1 LDNPAEAIAW
11 LRSPQAIRERCAL
24 ILAAAERGALDNFTV
39 DRARLEPT
47 ADYVAGTIRQR
58 YPDLEIPFHARW
70 RHFNVGG
77 LDRWAELA
85 ASLAGRSEEEI
96 ARVRFDLAVTSVLL
110 DAGAGAAWHYREARS
125 GETFERSEGLAVASF
140 RLFEA
145 GAFSS
150 EPGRPLRADAV
161 ALRALTDS
169 SLATGFQVADDNPL
183 IGLSGRAALLR
194 RLGEALAAAPEI
206 FGAEPRVGGL
216 FDHLSARA
224 AGGKLAAATVLEA
237 VLRGF
242 GPIWPGRIAL
252 AGTALGD
259 VWRHSAAA
267 ADDLTDGLV
276 PFHKLS
282 QWLVYSLVEPLEAA
296 GLLVTGL
303 DDLTGLAEYRN
314 GGLMIDCGVV
324 VPKHPA
330 VTAEGHGPGDPV
342 IVEWRALTVALL
354 DPLAELVRRRLDRPA
369 MALARILEGGTW
381 AAGRRI
387 AAERR
392 PGGTPP
398 ITLESD
404 GTVF

>member
-282 QWLVYSLVEPLEAA
+282 QWLVYSLVEPL
-296 GLLVTGL
+296 
-303 DDLTGLAEYRN
+303 
-314 GGLMIDCGVV
+314 MIDCGVV